1 MAEFAER
8 LREALKMN
16 NMSAAELCRRTGTP
30 ESVMSQYKSGKYV
43 AKQKRLELYS
53 RILNVSIPWL
63 LGEDVSPAPFYEY
76 PDNIF
81 PIEQHKVPLL
91 GEIACGEPVFANE
104 SKESYVTAGTD
115 IRADFCLRAK
125 GDSMTGA
132 RIHDGDIVFIRAQDM
147 VENGEIAAVIID
159 DEATLKRV
167 YYYPEKNQLVLTPE
181 NPAYS
186 PLVYMGESLNEIR
199 ILGKAVAFQSGLN

>member
-1 MAEFAER
+1 MAEFSQR
-8 LREALKMN
+8 LKEALNMN

-43 AKQKRLELYS
+43 AKQKRLEQFAAELG
-53 RILNVSIPWL
+53 VSPSWL
-63 LGEDVSPAPFYEY
+63 AGDDISPAPFYSVKG
-76 PDNIF
+76 IF
-81 PIEQHKVPLL
+81 PIETRRFPLL
-91 GEIACGEPVFANE
+91 GEIACGEPVFASE
-104 SKESYVTAGTD
+104 DRECYITAGAD

-125 GDSMTGA
+125 GNSMTGA
-132 RIHDGDIVFIRAQDM
+132 RINDGDIVFIREQES

-167 YYYPEKNQLVLTPE
+167 YYYPEQNQLVLTPE

-186 PLVYMGESLNEIR
+186 PLVFTGERLNEIR
-199 ILGKAVAFQSGLN
+199 ILGKAVAFQSAL